1 MPPRYACVHVCVCVC
16 VCMYDCILCMRVY
29 TYFPI
34 HCIKV
39 SKPTKDQG
47 RYVQHVT
54 HLPVPIPAIPL
65 GGDKVQHK
73 VNQNVNCKVDHGA
86 PGPTRH
92 IQGQDRV
99 ICF

>member
-1 MPPRYACVHVCVCVC
+1 
-16 VCMYDCILCMRVY
+16 MYDCMLCMRAY

-39 SKPTKDQG
+39 SKATKDQD

-54 HLPVPIPAIPL
+54 YLPVPIPAIPL

-73 VNQNVNCKVDHGA
+73 VNQNVNCKVDAVHHGA

-92 IQGQDRV
+92 IQVQDRV